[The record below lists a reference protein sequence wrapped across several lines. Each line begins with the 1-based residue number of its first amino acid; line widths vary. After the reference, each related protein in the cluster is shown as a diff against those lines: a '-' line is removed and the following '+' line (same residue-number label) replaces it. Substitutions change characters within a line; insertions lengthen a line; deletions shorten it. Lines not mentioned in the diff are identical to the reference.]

1 MRMWAYWKLITLTAV
16 DPKDSCPS
24 WNRFV
29 PFQDL
34 PESQVAALSSHLIL
48 IITKAQISL
57 SKSSKL
63 GIDETH
69 YIIHPQAKFH
79 SICESVKLEN
89 ILSAPQIQ
97 QLVKDRISVINRQF
111 RKERMES
118 KKRKKRGHHF
128 KIQLGKQ
135 PFVPRPGDNPLQF
148 WLCWTPGT
156 TPGLHT
162 WRFFP
167 FSQRVVCVCS
177 WLVLSA
183 CFLPVEFWESN
194 SISSSV
200 LSNCLRPTWQCDHWH
215 TVLKNLVNLLVCLRD
230 SLY

>member
-1 MRMWAYWKLITLTAV
+1 MKLPHPVVLKEAKENCSLQREETHMPSVFYFLVSRIQCLPLLEFNPSVWKPYPSRSSWERVHRMNFWSLKYLLPCKLTYSLVPRMRMWAYWKLITLTAV

-89 ILSAPQIQ
+89 ILSAPQI
-97 QLVKDRISVINRQF
+97 
-111 RKERMES
+111 
-118 KKRKKRGHHF
+118 
-128 KIQLGKQ
+128 
-135 PFVPRPGDNPLQF
+135 
-148 WLCWTPGT
+148 
-156 TPGLHT
+156 
-162 WRFFP
+162 
-167 FSQRVVCVCS
+167 
-177 WLVLSA
+177 
-183 CFLPVEFWESN
+183 
-194 SISSSV
+194 
-200 LSNCLRPTWQCDHWH
+200 
-215 TVLKNLVNLLVCLRD
+215 LKND
-230 SLY
+230 S